1 MQNNISSKI
10 SVLEERT
17 KNIDEKVDSLTETV
31 EKNFMELK
39 KDMKS
44 YVRQEEFTPVKT
56 VVYALVGMILT
67 AVVTSIIALV
77 I

>member
-1 MQNNISSKI
+1 M
-10 SVLEERT
+10 LEERT